1 MNSPA
6 NPAYEKLE
14 LYIDGAWCTGSDGV
28 FEDVVNPATE
38 EVIGRVPH
46 ASTADLD
53 RALAA
58 AQKAFRKWSTM
69 APVERGAIIEK
80 AAQLMRERVDAI
92 ATTLTLEQ
100 GKPLAEARGESAY
113 GVDIV
118 KWYAE
123 EGRRAYGR
131 IIPGRAGVRQMVLR
145 QPIGPSAAFTPW
157 NFPVVTPARKIGG
170 ALAAG
175 CTLILKA
182 SEETPGTAVAMVRCF
197 HDAGLPP
204 GVLNLVFGVPA
215 KVSEHLILSPVIR
228 KFSFTGSIPVGKHL
242 ARLAAEGMKRATMEL
257 GGHAPVIV
265 FDDVDPE
272 KAAASGVS
280 GKFRNA
286 GQVCVAPT
294 RFFVQEK
301 IYDRFVAR
309 FTEVAKGMKVGDGLD
324 PSTQMGP
331 LANPRRLAAMDAFVA
346 DAVERGAKLTAGG
359 RRVGERGYFYAPTV
373 LADVPSD
380 ARVMNEEPFGP
391 LAPIVPFR
399 DLDEVVERANAL
411 PYGLAGYLFTRS
423 EKTAM
428 EVSNRIETGLVGIN
442 NFSISVPESP
452 FGGMKESGY
461 GSEGGSEGLDAY
473 LVTKYVNEVGG

>member
-1 MNSPA
+1 MSTSPK
-6 NPAYEKLE
+6 PSYEKLE
-14 LYIDGAWCTGSDGV
+14 MYIDGQWCTGSDGV

-38 EVIGRVPH
+38 EVVGRVPH
-46 ASTADLD
+46 ASVADLD

-58 AQKAFRKWSTM
+58 AQKAFRPWSVM
-69 APVERGAIIEK
+69 APSERGVIIEK
-80 AAQLMRERVDAI
+80 AAQLMKDRLEHI
-92 ATTLTLEQ
+92 ATTLTIEQ
-100 GKPLAEARGESAY
+100 GKPLAEARGESTY
-113 GVDIV
+113 GADIV

-131 IIPGRAGVRQMVLR
+131 IIPGRAGARQIVLK

-157 NFPVVTPARKIGG
+157 NFPIVTPARKIGG

-182 SEETPGTAVAMVRCF
+182 SEETPGAAVAMVRCF
-197 HDAGLPP
+197 HDAGVPP
-204 GVLNLVFGVPA
+204 GVLNLVFGVPGV
-215 KVSEHLILSPVIR
+215 VSEHIIRSPIIR

-242 ARLAAEGMKRATMEL
+242 AKLAAEGMKRATMEL

-272 KAAASGVS
+272 KAAIAGVG

-286 GQVCVAPT
+286 GQVCVSPT

-301 IYDRFVAR
+301 IYDRFVAK
-309 FTEVAKGMKVGDGLD
+309 FAEAAKALKVGDGLD
-324 PSTQMGP
+324 PTTQMGP
-331 LANPRRLAAMDAFVA
+331 LANPRRIAAMDGFVS
-346 DAVERGAKLTAGG
+346 DAIERGAKLAAGG
-359 RRVGERGYFYAPTV
+359 RRIGERGYFYAPTV
-373 LADVPSD
+373 LTHVPAD
-380 ARVMNEEPFGP
+380 ARVMNDEPFGP
-391 LAPIVPFR
+391 MAPIVPFK
-399 DLDEVVERANAL
+399 DMDEAIERANAL
-411 PYGLAGYLFTRS
+411 PYGLAGYFFTRS

-428 EVSNRIETGLVGIN
+428 EVSTRMETGLVGVN
-442 NFSISVPESP
+442 NFAISVAESP

-473 LVTKYVNEVGG
+473 LVTKYINEVAG